1 MKNFNLDEH
10 KKIEPPF
17 EVPEGYFNKLNKEIL
32 SKTIHAPIEKQ
43 SKQVWF
49 TPFNMAAAAAITLL
63 IVASVFTITD
73 SQMEPSVEEL
83 LSEVSHEDIL
93 HYLDESDL
101 SEEEIITELDLEDF
115 EWIDEGSLDN
125 LELDVLDLNELMDDL
140 NLSDEI

>member
-1 MKNFNLDEH
+1 
-10 KKIEPPF
+10 
-17 EVPEGYFNKLNKEIL
+17 
-32 SKTIHAPIEKQ
+32 
-43 SKQVWF
+43 
-49 TPFNMAAAAAITLL
+49 
-63 IVASVFTITD
+63 
-73 SQMEPSVEEL
+73 MEPCGEEL
-83 LSEVSHEDIL
+83 LSDVSHEDIL